1 VTANRIRLSITLVLV
16 LGASSAA
23 CGKRGDP
30 LAPLRLIP
38 QQVGE
43 LSARRSAQQVE
54 LHFTLPSA
62 NANGP
67 GPLDLDHVEVYA
79 ITVAPGAVTPPNRDL
94 LTKAR
99 IVGTIPVKP
108 PPVEGAP
115 EPPVPDKRPGPGD
128 RITFV
133 EELNEATMKPA
144 PLPQAPVAA
153 PAATPTAAAPTA
165 AAPGADAPPTPT
177 GAAAP
182 ATTPPPAAPPV
193 TAPGTSTPGL
203 FPPGV
208 VAPAGTTPETP
219 AGAAAAPAAPAAAP
233 PPPPPVA
240 IQYLTRIYVVRGL
253 SRSGR
258 PGPPSVRASVPLVS
272 PIAAPTAVA
281 AQMPSEKGVVV
292 DWTPPVAE
300 PGGAAIAFN
309 VYRRETPNA
318 PLNPSPLT
326 TPSLEIAN
334 ESYGTEHCYVVRA
347 IQTTQNVTVES
358 EPSAPAC
365 LTPLD
370 KFPPVAPKN
379 LRAVAEEGAVSLVWD
394 ANAEPD
400 LAGYLVL
407 RGDAAGGTLQPIT
420 PQPIKE
426 ASYRDTTV
434 TPGVRYAYA
443 VVAVDNAPT
452 RNSSPQSAQ
461 ESVTA
466 R

>member
-1 VTANRIRLSITLVLV
+1 MTANRIHLSVTLVLV
-16 LGASSAA
+16 LAAFSGA

-43 LSARRSAQQVE
+43 LTARRSAQQVE
-54 LHFTLPSA
+54 LHFTLPNA

-67 GPLDLDHVEVYA
+67 GPIDLDHVEVYA

-115 EPPVPDKRPGPGD
+115 EPAATDKRPGPGD
-128 RITFV
+128 RVTFV
-133 EELNEATMKPA
+133 EELNEAKLTPA
-144 PLPQAPVAA
+144 PLPMAPTA
-153 PAATPTAAAPTA
+153 AAAPTA
-165 AAPGADAPPTPT
+165 ALPGAEAPPAAPGAATPPPT
-177 GAAAP
+177 A
-182 ATTPPPAAPPV
+182 PPAAPPV
-193 TAPGTSTPGL
+193 TAPGTSTPGVI
-203 FPPGV
+203 PPGV
-208 VAPAGTTPETP
+208 VPPAATT
-219 AGAAAAPAAPAAAP
+219 PAAPAGAQAPAP
-233 PPPPPVA
+233 PPPPA
-240 IQYLTRIYVVRGL
+240 TIQYLTRIYVVRGL

-258 PGPPSVRASVPLVS
+258 PGAASIRAIVPLVS
-272 PIAAPTAVA
+272 PVAAPTAVA

-292 DWTPPVAE
+292 DWAPPVAE
-300 PGGAAIAFN
+300 PGGAPITFN

-318 PLNPSPLT
+318 PLNPAPLP

-334 ESYGTEHCYVVRA
+334 EPYGAERCYVVRA

-370 KFPPVAPKN
+370 KFPPAAPKN

-400 LAGYLVL
+400 LGGYLVL

-420 PQPIKE
+420 QQPVKD

-443 VVAVDNAPT
+443 VVAVDNASP

-461 ESVTA
+461 EPVTA